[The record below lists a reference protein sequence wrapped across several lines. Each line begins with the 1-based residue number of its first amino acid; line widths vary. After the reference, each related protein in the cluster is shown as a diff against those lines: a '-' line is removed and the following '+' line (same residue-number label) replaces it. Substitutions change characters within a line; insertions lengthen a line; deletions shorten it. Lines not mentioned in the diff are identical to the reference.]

1 MFLRRILPLL
11 LAILIGYTLG
21 YNDAYRGPDS
31 LGWKV
36 GELSDR
42 MQPDAVRAARARN
55 AESFRQK
62 QREGIQM
69 PEN

>member
-11 LAILIGYTLG
+11 LALIIGYTLG

-31 LGWKV
+31 LGWKL

-42 MQPDAVRAARARN
+42 LQPDNVRAARARN
-55 AESFRQK
+55 AETFRAK
-62 QREGIQM
+62 QREGM
-69 PEN
+69 AVPEE

>member
-31 LGWKV
+31 LGWKM
-36 GELSDR
+36 GELTDKL
-42 MQPDAVRAARARN
+42 QPDNVRAARSRN
-55 AESFRQK
+55 AEAFRLMQWDGVAF
-62 QREGIQM
+62 RVE
-69 PEN
+69 

>member
-31 LGWKV
+31 LGWKM
-36 GELSDR
+36 GELTDKL
-42 MQPDAVRAARARN
+42 QPDNVRAARSRN
-55 AESFRQK
+55 AEAFRQK
-62 QREGIQM
+62 QREGVAI
-69 PEN
+69 PEE